1 MTGIK
6 QLKFDFRRRIPV
18 ILQTETAECG
28 LACLVMM
35 LGYYDKNTNL
45 FELRSQYGTSSRGVT
60 LHTLISIANDC
71 GLITRPLSLE
81 LDEVPQLRLP
91 CILHWDFNH
100 FVVLTHASEKQ
111 FIIHDP
117 AFGKRK
123 LSRAEFS
130 NHFTGVALE
139 VWSEVKFEKS
149 NNENTIS
156 LYETLKHISGI
167 KGALVKIFALS
178 MLIELIALLMPIG
191 TQLVM
196 DHVMQAKDQS
206 LLLIICIGLFL
217 FTLFRTMVSMFRAW
231 VSLKMNYLID
241 FQWTASFF
249 SHLLK
254 LPLDFFENAK

>member
-1 MTGIK
+1 MKNSLLST
-6 QLKFDFRRRIPV
+6 
-18 ILQTETAECG
+18 IL
-28 LACLVMM
+28 
-35 LGYYDKNTNL
+35 
-45 FELRSQYGTSSRGVT
+45 
-60 LHTLISIANDC
+60 
-71 GLITRPLSLE
+71 LS
-81 LDEVPQLRLP
+81 V
-91 CILHWDFNH
+91 N
-100 FVVLTHASEKQ
+100 V
-111 FIIHDP
+111 
-117 AFGKRK
+117 K

-217 FTLFRTMVSMFRAW
+217 FTFFA
-231 VSLKMNYLID
+231 
-241 FQWTASFF
+241 QWSVCLGLGF
-249 SHLLK
+249 
-254 LPLDFFENAK
+254 P